1 MVIVMRGK
9 SVRVSAEPEVDE
21 EEKKTIDLVD
31 KMRAELH
38 KLNEKDEE
46 DEDED
51 EEE

>member
-9 SVRVSAEPEVDE
+9 NVKISAMPEVDE

-38 KLNEKDEE
+38 KLNEKDE
-46 DEDED
+46 D
-51 EEE
+51 EE

>member
-9 SVRVSAEPEVDE
+9 NVKITALPEEDE

-38 KLNEKDEE
+38 KLNPKDDEE

-51 EEE
+51 